1 MRTFVTSLSKTPLC
15 SSESRTRT
23 VYSFEPFFDNTVGL
37 MPYRINSNQSVRIRN
52 LESEISRLLSENIT
66 FREHNIKLQYEID
79 KQPAQGTWNDVGT
92 IRSKL
97 EAKLA
102 ELGDLVKDLG
112 IAHGSLSIGQT
123 SRRRSTQQSSPKR
136 SPDQRNWKNA
146 LSLSEV
152 TGVSDSSR
160 LPPIFEDKY
169 FPRRTLE

>member
-1 MRTFVTSLSKTPLC
+1 M
-15 SSESRTRT
+15 
-23 VYSFEPFFDNTVGL
+23 
-37 MPYRINSNQSVRIRN
+37 
-52 LESEISRLLSENIT
+52 
-66 FREHNIKLQYEID
+66 
-79 KQPAQGTWNDVGT
+79 GT

-112 IAHGSLSIGQT
+112 MAHGSLNLSRT

-136 SPDQRNWKNA
+136 SPDQRNWKNT

-152 TGVSDSSR
+152 TSVSDLSR

>member
-1 MRTFVTSLSKTPLC
+1 
-15 SSESRTRT
+15 
-23 VYSFEPFFDNTVGL
+23 
-37 MPYRINSNQSVRIRN
+37 MPYSINSTQSVRIRN
-52 LESEISRLLSENIT
+52 LESEITRLLSENIT
-66 FREHNIKLQYEID
+66 FREQNIKLQYEID
-79 KQPAQGTWNDVGT
+79 KYPTHGTWNDTGA

-102 ELGDLVKDLG
+102 ELRDLVKDLG
-112 IAHGSLSIGQT
+112 MAHSNLSVGQT

-152 TGVSDSSR
+152 TSVSDLSR

-169 FPRRTLE
+169 FPGRTLE